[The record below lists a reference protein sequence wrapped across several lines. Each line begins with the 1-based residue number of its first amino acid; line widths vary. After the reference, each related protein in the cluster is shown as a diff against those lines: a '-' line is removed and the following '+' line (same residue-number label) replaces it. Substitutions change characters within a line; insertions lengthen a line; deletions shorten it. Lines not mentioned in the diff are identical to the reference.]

1 MNNWFNDDADIEVSL
16 LQGFRLQLAIDMQAK
31 QIPRHHY
38 NPFIARCLKE
48 DCEYTL
54 SIHDFQ
60 MSEVI
65 LPALTHSKYCVQRQ
79 NNYLG
84 PMNNTGVWVL
94 PNSSSTHKAP
104 SSNQNQYSESYL
116 DLRDYYRHEQLLRDE
131 KLIREELYRAL
142 NYYKSIQDIDNAA
155 RIASKLVTKDFTVD
169 DLLAKQLQ
177 KSKDDLRKH
186 ITQYPV
192 GIGARRQYL
201 QLYRLLHNY

>member
-1 MNNWFNDDADIEVSL
+1 MNNWFNDDTEIEVSL
-16 LQGFRLQLAIDMQAK
+16 IQGFRLQLTIDMQAK
-31 QIPRHHY
+31 QIPHHRY

-60 MSEVI
+60 MSEVV
-65 LPALTHSKYCVQRQ
+65 LPALVRSNYRRQ

-84 PMNNTGVWVL
+84 PMNNTGVWVFG
-94 PNSSSTHKAP
+94 NASSTNKAP
-104 SSNQNQYSESYL
+104 SSNKPNRYSESYL

-142 NYYKSIQDIDNAA
+142 NYYKSIQDVDNAA
-155 RIASKLVTKDFTVD
+155 IIASKLVTKDFTVD

-177 KSKDDLRKH
+177 KTKDDLRKH